1 MTRTRLILIIVLL
14 SLACSIALL
23 LPGCFKDPRQLVLG
37 EWQELNKLGFV
48 EVTESTARWRGSNYK
63 ATFQY
68 AWVQADDEPYS
79 VEISRNGQK
88 WLVDLTFDDDDHAE
102 VNLLVF
108 DQLPPQ
114 AQDFIRQKNKAKN
127 RPEKELRLR
136 FRRVLPEK

>member
-1 MTRTRLILIIVLL
+1 MTRTRLILLIVLL

-48 EVTESTARWRGSNYK
+48 EVAGSTARWRGSNYK

-68 AWVQADDEPYS
+68 DWVQADDEPYS

-102 VNLLVF
+102 VNLLIF